1 MNSEEWYDAEIA
13 PALLALARQCEER
26 GMSFVAAVEYQPG
39 ERAGTYLLTESAGL
53 EMRMLHL
60 CARTAPN
67 VDSYVIGLQ
76 RYCAEH
82 GIDTGGSIVLRRA
95 ET

>member
-1 MNSEEWYDAEIA
+1 VNNEEWYDAEIA
-13 PALLALARQCEER
+13 PALLALASRCQER
-26 GMSFVAAVEYQPG
+26 GMAFISSVEYEPG
-39 ERAGTYLLTESAGL
+39 ERSGTYMVPDSAGL
-53 EMRMLHL
+53 EMHMLHL

-76 RYCAEH
+76 RHCAER
-82 GIDTGGSIVLRRA
+82 GIDTGGSIVLRRV